1 MANTFRKIYKKTG
14 NSGNDSDYELIAN
27 VGVNGI
33 DLDIMKGATSS
44 ADGEI
49 GLVPKPTTGQQS
61 YLLSGDGSWKD
72 PSSII
77 KSTGL
82 IKNNLTTTSSGSI
95 LDAYQGKVLNDKIT
109 SVSKTLKGAT
119 SSADGEIGLV
129 PKPTAGKQNYVLTG
143 SASWKDALSLL
154 PLVRGSMTLLNY
166 CKMNYVQRGVATTK
180 NLNGYFRSVRVTFSV
195 SYKSGT
201 TPGVSVSVVNYQN
214 TTTSARVHPL
224 VGGVTNRYF
233 DIYVADEQ
241 GLIGGSSSENA
252 FSVYWIAI
260 GEIS

>member
-14 NSGNDSDYELIAN
+14 NSGSGSDYELVGN
-27 VGVNGI
+27 VGVDGVE
-33 DLDIMKGATSS
+33 LDIMKGATSS
-44 ADGEI
+44 AAGEI
-49 GLVPKPTTGQQS
+49 GLVPKPTTGQQN
-61 YLLSGDGSWKD
+61 YVLTGSGGWKD
-72 PSSII
+72 ALSLLP
-77 KSTGL
+77 L
-82 IKNNLTTTSSGSI
+82 
-95 LDAYQGKVLNDKIT
+95 V
-109 SVSKTLKGAT
+109 KGAT
-119 SSADGEIGLV
+119 SSAAGEIGLV

-154 PLVRGSMTLLNY
+154 PLVRSGMTLLSY
-166 CKMNYVQRGVATTK
+166 CKKNYVQRGVATTK
-180 NLNGYFRSVRVTFSV
+180 NLNGYFRSVRVTFPV

>member
-14 NSGNDSDYELIAN
+14 NSGSGSDYELVGN
-27 VGVNGI
+27 VGVDGVE
-33 DLDIMKGATSS
+33 LDIMKGASSS

-49 GLVPKPTTGQQS
+49 GLVPKPTTGQQN
-61 YLLSGDGSWKD
+61 YVLTGSARWKD
-72 PSSII
+72 ASS
-77 KSTGL
+77 L
-82 IKNNLTTTSSGSI
+82 LP
-95 LDAYQGKVLNDKIT
+95 LV
-109 SVSKTLKGAT
+109 KGAT

-143 SASWKDALSLL
+143 SGGWKDALSLL
-154 PLVRGSMTLLNY
+154 PLVRSSMTLLNY
-166 CKMNYVQRGVATTK
+166 CKMNYVQRGVVTTK
-180 NLNGYFRSVRVTFSV
+180 NLNGYFRNARVTFPV

-224 VGGVTNRYF
+224 VANVTNRYF
-233 DIYVADEQ
+233 DIYVADAEGQ
-241 GLIGGSSSENA
+241 IGGSATDNA